1 MATHNQHTQAPFKW
15 WRERDD
21 DFGAAL
27 SLHATLLHSEQS
39 PFQQIEIFD
48 TKPFGRILVLDGYV
62 QASQAD
68 EFIYHEMAIH
78 VPLLGRKHKQANILI
93 IGGGEGGAVRE
104 ALKHDFVS
112 SITMVEIDER
122 VVELS
127 KQYLGVNGNYDDPR
141 VNLIIGDAAAFV
153 DTALK
158 DNQLYDMI
166 LLDLTEPVGPSAAL
180 FTQSFCE
187 KLVKLI
193 KKGGVIVD
201 SDSLYLARNED
212 GTPQGSFLQEVS
224 GEGENLFNV
233 MRRTKLLPHIEVYR
247 TKIPLYPG
255 ADFGFFLYSHHGE
268 SYKTPTEDFTGNH
281 YNSAVHT
288 AAFAL
293 PEWQKRWIRDQVTS
307 AKI

>member
-1 MATHNQHTQAPFKW
+1 MGQNSQPSNASFKW

-21 DFGAAL
+21 EFGAAL
-27 SLHATLLHSEQS
+27 SLNAQLLHSEQS
-39 PFQQIEIFD
+39 PYQLIEIYD
-48 TKPFGRILVLDGYV
+48 TAPFGRVLVLDGYV

-78 VPLLGRKHKQANILI
+78 VPLLGREHEDANILI
-93 IGGGEGGAVRE
+93 IGGGEGGALRE

-112 SITMVEIDER
+112 NITMVEIDKR

-127 KQYLGVNGNYDDPR
+127 SAYLGVNGDYDDPR
-141 VNLIIGDAAAFV
+141 VNLIIGDAATFA
-153 DTALK
+153 DEALS
-158 DNQLYDMI
+158 NNETYDLI

-180 FTQSFCE
+180 FTQAFCE

-193 KKGGVIVD
+193 KKDGVIVD
-201 SDSLYLARNED
+201 SDSLYLSRAPD

-224 GEGENLFNV
+224 SDGENLVSV
-233 MRRTKLLPHIEVYR
+233 MKRTGLLPHIEVYH
-247 TKIPLYPG
+247 TKVPLYPG

-268 SYKTPTEDFTGNH
+268 SYQTPVKSFTGNH
-281 YNSAVHT
+281 YNSALHS

-293 PEWQKRWIRDQVTS
+293 PEWQKRWINT
-307 AKI
+307 